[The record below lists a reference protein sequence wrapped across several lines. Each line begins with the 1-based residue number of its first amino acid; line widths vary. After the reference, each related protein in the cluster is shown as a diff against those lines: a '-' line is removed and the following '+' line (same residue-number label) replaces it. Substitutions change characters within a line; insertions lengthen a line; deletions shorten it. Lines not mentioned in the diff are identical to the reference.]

1 MIATKKRKRAK
12 ASQGSINMTNIY
24 YRPILKKDTIK
35 MGEYI
40 ELVKKGKKVGII
52 NETGIHMDTELIKE
66 LSDKEKNLEEEK
78 KESKEGVKEDG

>member
-1 MIATKKRKRAK
+1 
-12 ASQGSINMTNIY
+12 
-24 YRPILKKDTIK
+24 

-52 NETGIHMDTELIKE
+52 NEQGIHLDTELIKE

-78 KESKEGVKEDG
+78 KLKEREEEVKTDG